1 MFQIDRDLA
10 KMIERE
16 LEQYQVSYSFKS
28 GGKHP
33 LVEIEPEGCDQ
44 SIRVSFSRAPANP
57 RVVLN
62 IKSNIRKALR
72 DAGVK
77 PKWKDR
83 TSPIGDALL
92 EAANDG
98 AESDVKVETAPK
110 RKRLHLHNDDLPDPI
125 LFPELPLY
133 PDAIREAAKPIKSVA
148 SVPAPTQTKEANT
161 MLAKTET
168 TPAPATDT
176 RQFVKMLNSEITQT
190 TRMLCTHATIDDD
203 EKLVT
208 YAEGWS
214 DERIHS
220 ILTAVE
226 GRENL
231 KLQTIQDW
239 RRREFGMTTEER
251 DRANAAKQGPAVVA
265 ETTNRLKIEALEK
278 SLADLTARVFAI
290 EEAATRPA

>member
-16 LEQYQVSYSFKS
+16 LEQYPVSYSFKS

-62 IKSNIRKALR
+62 IRSNIRKALR

-83 TSPIGDALL
+83 TSPIVDALL

-110 RKRLHLHNDDLPDPI
+110 RKRLHVYDERPRPA
-125 LFPELPLY
+125 LFPELPLC
-133 PDAIREAAKPIKSVA
+133 PDAIRETAKPNKSVA

-168 TPAPATDT
+168 TPAPTTDT
-176 RQFVKMLNSEITQT
+176 RQFVKMLNSEITQARAADVAIFS
-190 TRMLCTHATIDDD
+190 TRAHAPD
-203 EKLVT
+203 
-208 YAEGWS
+208 S
-214 DERIHS
+214 D
-220 ILTAVE
+220 
-226 GRENL
+226 
-231 KLQTIQDW
+231 
-239 RRREFGMTTEER
+239 
-251 DRANAAKQGPAVVA
+251 
-265 ETTNRLKIEALEK
+265 NRLTSCYC
-278 SLADLTARVFAI
+278 SLRTTCRCFFPSSFHPWIFRRYGPLLR
-290 EEAATRPA
+290 RSC